1 MIRNLMDLIKNHDKI
16 IAMLNEYNKVDNKV
30 EKKTEVKKSKSYST
44 FNTPKDQL
52 EYIAEIEK
60 KGE

>member
-1 MIRNLMDLIKNHDKI
+1 MIKDLMDLIKNHDKI

-30 EKKTEVKKSKSYST
+30 EKKTEVKKSKAYST

-52 EYIAEIEK
+52 KYIEKIK

>member
-30 EKKTEVKKSKSYST
+30 EKKTENKSKSYST

-52 EYIAEIEK
+52 KYIEK
-60 KGE
+60 IEKGE